1 MITKDF
7 LLSEVQQLESELEK
21 AKSFTVQAQAVIA
34 AYTMLLAKFDEPEE
48 VEENPD
54 GYAI

>member
-48 VEENPD
+48 VEENID
-54 GYAI
+54 GNAN